1 MLGNTLLISEKE
13 TIRKRTAE
21 NYWYYLKKL
30 LNTEKYIIRL
40 SVLDYDSVF
49 QPYRLCIDFQISL
62 KFEDQTEE
70 EKVFPEDQAVTVS
83 WLRQVHSVKTPA
95 VN

>member
-30 LNTEKYIIRL
+30 LNTEKI
-40 SVLDYDSVF
+40 YDSAF
-49 QPYRLCIDFQISL
+49 CSGLSFCLS
-62 KFEDQTEE
+62 
-70 EKVFPEDQAVTVS
+70 
-83 WLRQVHSVKTPA
+83 SVPA
-95 VN
+95 LH